1 MRTKGPLRKE
11 GILSRKLGDE
21 WMLYDRESGV
31 VHVINATAESVWDL
45 CDGNHGPDEIVTS
58 LRDSFAVPDGTPV
71 RKDIDEILQALFD
84 QGLLHPR
91 GN

>member
-45 CDGNHGPDEIVTS
+45 CDGNHGPDEIATV
-58 LRDSFAVPDGTPV
+58 LRDTFEVPDGTPV
-71 RKDIDEILQALFD
+71 RKEIDEIIEAFFD
-84 QGLLHPR
+84 KGLLQPR